1 MWSRVHDT
9 FGARAERVGELAKA
23 YIQGFQGKDDGVN
36 PFTGAAATVKHFPGS
51 GPSENGMDSHTS
63 WGRFAVFPGDNF
75 AAHIDV
81 LRTAIQGANPA
92 FLAVDLGM
100 TEEALLDMVFQM
112 RDGGLLCGRRRAPR
126 HGESTICGRC
136 RLHLVLGGSEIEA
149 STQPSTS
156 RRTPPHGWWA
166 RITGQPDRRPAQ

>member
-1 MWSRVHDT
+1 
-9 FGARAERVGELAKA
+9 
-23 YIQGFQGKDDGVN
+23 
-36 PFTGAAATVKHFPGS
+36 
-51 GPSENGMDSHTS
+51 MDSHTS

-81 LRTAIQGANPA
+81 MRTAIQGADPA
-92 FLAVDLGM
+92 FLAADVGM

-112 RDGGLLCGRRRAPR
+112 SDGGILCVRRRAPR
-126 HGESTICGRC
+126 HRESTICGRC

-156 RRTPPHGWWA
+156 RRTPPHGWWG
-166 RITGQPDRRPAQ
+166 RITGQPNRRPPQ